1 MTINPKAIELIDTRR
16 FGAEPWGVNPEWS
29 DFKVLSALSRAGS
42 VAGAA
47 RELGVDG
54 STVSRRLA
62 ALEESLG
69 ACLIV
74 RGGREFAWTAEGH
87 AALSAAETMAGAVT
101 HLVRSCREA
110 KLELAGAVRVSLAPA
125 FVPVLFSRLLPQLRE
140 TQPGLKLDLRGDY
153 RQVDLAKGE
162 ADIAVRMGRPTEPGL
177 VARRVFEGG
186 WCVFSSVA
194 YAGTRGLPGTITE
207 LAAHQLVLYDEA
219 MHAIEPL
226 RWLEAHR
233 GTDFVRCDNLEVV
246 AQLIVAGGGIGVL
259 PAFFEVTTPGLLRV
273 FPAPV
278 TSNTGYVV
286 YLETARDKARVR
298 AAVEALVAFFSAE
311 KSLFSGLPG

>member
-1 MTINPKAIELIDTRR
+1 M
-16 FGAEPWGVNPEWS
+16 NPEWS
-29 DFKVLSALSRAGS
+29 DFKVLCALSRGGS

-47 RELGVDG
+47 RELGVDA

-87 AALSAAETMAGAVT
+87 AALGAAEAMANAVT
-101 HLVRSCREA
+101 AAVNSCREA
-110 KLELAGAVRVSLAPA
+110 KLEATGAVRVSLAPA
-125 FVPVLFSRLLPQLRE
+125 FLPILFSRLLPQLRE
-140 TQPGLKLDLRGDY
+140 TQPTLKLDLSGDY

-162 ADIAVRMGRPTEPGL
+162 ADIAVRMVRPSDAGL

-194 YAGTRGLPGTITE
+194 YAGTRGLPAALAE
-207 LAAHQLVLYDEA
+207 LAQHQLVLYDKS
-219 MHAIEPL
+219 MHGIEPM

-233 GTDFVRCDNLEVV
+233 GADFVRCDNLEIV

-259 PAFFEVTTPGLLRV
+259 PAFLEVTTPGLLRV
-273 FPAPV
+273 FPEPV
-278 TSNTGYVV
+278 TSNTGFVV
-286 YLETARDKARVR
+286 YQEAARDKARVR
-298 AAVEALVAFFSAE
+298 AAVEALVAFFYAE
-311 KSLFSGLPG
+311 QALFSGKPS